1 MKGMH
6 RGNLTIE
13 GKFEGMLDGTA
24 IVPAGATAEIAG
36 MIDGTLIVEPGATVL
51 VSGMVD
57 GEIVDRGGQITIT
70 GMVSR

>member
-6 RGNLTIE
+6 RGDLTIE

-36 MIDGTLIVEPGATVL
+36 IIDGTLIVEPGAIVL

-57 GEIVDRGGQITIT
+57 GEIVDHGGQITIT

>member
-6 RGNLTIE
+6 RGDLTIE
-13 GKFEGMLDGTA
+13 GKFEGMLDGIA

-36 MIDGTLIVEPGATVL
+36 MIDGTLIVEPGASVL
-51 VSGMVD
+51 ISGMVD

>member
-1 MKGMH
+1 MH

-13 GKFEGMLDGTA
+13 GRFEGMLAGTA

-36 MIDGTLIVEPGATVL
+36 MLDGTLIVEPGATVL
-51 VSGMVD
+51 ISGMVD
-57 GEIVDRGGQITIT
+57 GEIVDRGGQITVT

>member
-1 MKGMH
+1 MP
-6 RGNLTIE
+6 RGDLTIE

-57 GEIVDRGGQITIT
+57 GEIIDRGGQITIT
-70 GMVSR
+70 GMVG